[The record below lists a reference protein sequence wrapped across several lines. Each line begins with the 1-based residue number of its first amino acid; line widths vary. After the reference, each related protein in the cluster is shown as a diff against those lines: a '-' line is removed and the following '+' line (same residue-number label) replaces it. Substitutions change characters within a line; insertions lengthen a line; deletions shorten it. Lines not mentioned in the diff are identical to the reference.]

1 MNGKAILLVIA
12 VAIFAFGFYLL
23 LYPTLKTAVED
34 ANAQEIIEAFQTYID
49 DETAAAKVFPPAR
62 EPPTDTQPFPA
73 LWEACQR
80 YNETIYE
87 NKQRDLNAGSMQ
99 TPALS
104 LSAYGYESD
113 CFGYLSIPEA
123 DIEVPLFLGS
133 SWSNLDRG
141 AAILGQTSLPIGGK
155 NTNCVIAG
163 HRSWSG
169 AIKFRSL
176 EQLAK
181 GDLVYLTN
189 PWRTLTYEVI
199 ETKIISPDDVDEI
212 LIRDGCDRLSIFT
225 CTNPNTRR
233 FLVICQRKE

>member
-1 MNGKAILLVIA
+1 MNGKAILLILA
-12 VAIFAFGFYLL
+12 VALFAFGFYLL

-34 ANAQEIIEAFQTYID
+34 AKSQETIEAFQMYID
-49 DETAAAKVFPPAR
+49 GETAAAKGFPPAR
-62 EPPTDTQPFPA
+62 ETPTETQPFQT
-73 LWEACQR
+73 LWDACRR

-87 NKQRDLNAGSMQ
+87 NKQRYLNASSMKSF
-99 TPALS
+99 PLRLS
-104 LSAYGYESD
+104 DYGYESD
-113 CFGYLSIPEA
+113 CFGYLSIPSA
-123 DIEVPLFLGS
+123 GIEIPLFLGS
-133 SWSNLDRG
+133 AWSNLDKG
-141 AAILGQTSLPIGGK
+141 AAILGQTSLPIGGE

-176 EQLAK
+176 EQLTT

-189 PWRTLTYEVI
+189 PWETLTYEVI
-199 ETKIISPDDVDEI
+199 EAKIISPDDVDEI